1 MTRIVGFSRPGDDG
15 AAAEEAALRAA
26 GADEVFVEHDPD
38 GEQVLASCLQSLSS
52 SDVLVVTRASQLT
65 STQYRF
71 VRTVAALGARGV
83 EFWSLAEP
91 ALSTGTPVAAEEV
104 FQALEELRSELAGI
118 RTRAGMDAATA
129 DGRRPGRPRV
139 MTEERLAM
147 AMELRAV
154 GRSVSHIARVLGVS
168 AGAVGR
174 ALADGSLTGSAIP
187 PASGTVAKSASG
199 ASRSAGT
206 VE

>member
-1 MTRIVGFSRPGDDG
+1 MTRIVGFSRPGDDE

-26 GADEVFVEHDPD
+26 GADEVFVECDPD
-38 GEQVLASCLQSLSS
+38 GAVVLASCLQSLHAG
-52 SDVLVVTRASQLT
+52 DVLVVTRASRLT

-83 EFWSLAEP
+83 VFWSLAEP
-91 ALSTGTPVAAEEV
+91 ALSTGTPMAAEEV

-174 ALADGSLTGSAIP
+174 ALADVSLTGSAIP

>member
-1 MTRIVGFSRPGDDG
+1 MSRIVGFSRPGDNE

-38 GEQVLASCLQSLSS
+38 GEQELASCLQSLRSN
-52 SDVLVVTRASQLT
+52 DVLVVTRASRLT

-83 EFWSLAEP
+83 GFRSLAEP
-91 ALSTGTPVAAEEV
+91 ALSTGAPVSAEEV

-118 RTRAGMDAATA
+118 RTRAGMGAATA
-129 DGRRPGRPRV
+129 EGRRPGRPKV

-147 AMELRAV
+147 AIELRAV
-154 GRSVSHIARVLGVS
+154 GRSISHIARVLGVS
-168 AGAVGR
+168 AGAVRR
-174 ALADGSLTGSAIP
+174 ALADVSWTGSARL
-187 PASGTVAKSASG
+187 PASGTAAKSANG

>member
-1 MTRIVGFSRPGDDG
+1 MSRIVGFSRPGDDE
-15 AAAEEAALRAA
+15 AAAEEAALHAA

-38 GEQVLASCLQSLSS
+38 GEQMLASCLQSLSPG
-52 SDVLVVTRASQLT
+52 DVLVVTRASRLT

-71 VRTVAALGARGV
+71 VRTVASLVARGV
-83 EFWSLAEP
+83 GFRSLAEP
-91 ALSTGTPVAAEEV
+91 ALSTGAPVSAEEV

-118 RTRAGMDAATA
+118 RTRVGMGAATA
-129 DGRRPGRPRV
+129 KGRRPGRPKV

-154 GRSVSHIARVLGVS
+154 GRSISHIARVLGVS
-168 AGAVGR
+168 AGAVRR
-174 ALADGSLTGSAIP
+174 ALADVPLTGSAGL
-187 PASGTVAKSASG
+187 PASGTAAKSATG